1 MFQGAWDFST
11 VAKLANSHVW
21 NKKRYRGTW
30 PSRADDDDDGGGGGG
45 GGGDGDG
52 DGDNGT
58 VDDNPAG

>member
-1 MFQGAWDFST
+1 M

-21 NKKRYRGTW
+21 GKKRYRAAWST
-30 PSRADDDDDGGGGGG
+30 RADDDD
-45 GGGDGDG
+45 

>member
-1 MFQGAWDFST
+1 MFQGAWDLST

-21 NKKRYRGTW
+21 SKKRYRTAW
-30 PSRADDDDDGGGGGG
+30 PRRADGDDDD
-45 GGGDGDG
+45 